1 MFDREMMTNGSG
13 YTDTAAHNAVMDAP
27 KTGEI
32 WTYSRRAQR
41 ILVLKN
47 CGWFCTALALVDTQY
62 EDCVNVKALPTPLY
76 ANPAMVQ
83 WCKTAELGQCIGKID
98 KDKLREI
105 LTLTG
110 EALGFRA
117 KSEHAEPDKELA
129 EDVNAYLYYQQRLL
143 MRLLQRR

>member
-1 MFDREMMTNGSG
+1 MLDRELMTNGSG
-13 YTDTAAHNAVMDAP
+13 YADPTAYKATVDAP
-27 KTGEI
+27 KSGEI
-32 WTYSRRAQR
+32 WTYSGRAQR

-62 EDCVNVKALPTPLY
+62 ADCVNVTALPTPLY
-76 ANPAMVQ
+76 TNPAMVQ
-83 WCKTAELGQCIGKID
+83 WCKTVEFGQCIGKID

-105 LTLTG
+105 FTLTG

-143 MRLLQRR
+143 MRLLQGR